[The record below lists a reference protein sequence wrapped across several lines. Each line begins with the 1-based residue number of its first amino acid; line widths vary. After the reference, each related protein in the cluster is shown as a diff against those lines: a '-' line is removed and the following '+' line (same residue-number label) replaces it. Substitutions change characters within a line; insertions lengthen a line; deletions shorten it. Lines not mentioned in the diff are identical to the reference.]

1 MQMLPFPTY
10 LKSPRQRP
18 DNPHQFDEGP
28 SGFGRLA
35 LALTIVAGVLAALQ
49 IAAAKQNTGTKSSI
63 ASLERQE
70 IQP

>member
-10 LKSPRQRP
+10 LNSPKRRP
-18 DNPHQFDEGP
+18 DNPRQPDEAP

-49 IAAAKQNTGTKSSI
+49 IAATKQSNDTDSSV